1 MLNGNHKRFSRWLQP
16 GIGIKRW
23 FLLFAVGV
31 ILAALGLAFSWNYRF
46 IGSLEEST
54 FRFFYWLTGSHV
66 YMATTIAGIATV
78 ALGITAMLVASRKM
92 IQAVAI
98 ALGPDGAKG
107 IMDTIYEKRKLDMGP
122 HVVAIGGGT
131 GLSVL
136 LRGIKDYTSN
146 IAAIVTVGDDG
157 GSSGRLREHFGIVPP
172 GDIRNCLVALADTEP
187 VMESLFQYRFKGS
200 GDLSGHSFGNLF
212 LTAMLE
218 VTDGDIEKALRQSNK
233 VLRVRGRVIPSS
245 HTPVRLIARMAN
257 GQRKE
262 GESHIGEAGNRIDEI
277 SIEPVDAKAPAEA
290 LQAIAKADVILLGP
304 GSLYTSVIPNLLV
317 PGIAD
322 AIRANPAPKVYICN
336 VMTQPGETD
345 DYSALDHLKAIEK
358 HGGKGLIDLMVVNKQ
373 IPSPELLQKYAEDS
387 STPVLT
393 DQEEIEALGVRII
406 GADLISEENLV
417 RHDPDKLFKLI
428 RRLVFNLKDRRRG

>member
-23 FLLFAVGV
+23 FLLFAIGV

-46 IGSLEEST
+46 IGILEEST
-54 FRFFYWLTGSHV
+54 FRFFYWLTGSYV

-78 ALGITAMLVASRKM
+78 ALGITAMLIASRKM
-92 IQAVAI
+92 VQAVAI

-107 IMDTIYEKRKLDMGP
+107 ILDTIYEKRKLDMGP
-122 HVVAIGGGT
+122 RVVAIGGGT

-136 LRGIKDYTSN
+136 LRGIKAYTSN

-157 GSSGRLREHFGIVPP
+157 GSSGRLREDFGIVPP

-187 VMESLFQYRFKGS
+187 VMESLFQYRFKGN
-200 GDLSGHSFGNLF
+200 GNLSGHSFGNLF

-218 VTDGDIEKALRQSNK
+218 VTGGDIEKALRQSNK

-245 HTPVRLIARMAN
+245 HTPIRLIARMAN

-262 GESHIGEAGNRIDEI
+262 GESQIGEAGNRIEEI
-277 SIEPVDAKAPAEA
+277 SIEPMDTKAPAEA

-322 AIRANPAPKVYICN
+322 AIKANPAPKVYICN
-336 VMTQPGETD
+336 VMTQPDETD

-358 HGGKGLIDLMVVNKQ
+358 HGGEGLIDLMVVNKQ
-373 IPSPELLQKYAEDS
+373 IPSPELLQKYAEDR

-417 RHDPDKLFKLI
+417 RHDPEKLFKLI

>member
-78 ALGITAMLVASRKM
+78 ALGITAMLVAIRKM

-157 GSSGRLREHFGIVPP
+157 GSSGRLREDFGIVPP

>member
-23 FLLFAVGV
+23 FHLFAVGV

-157 GSSGRLREHFGIVPP
+157 GSSGRLREDFGIVPP

>member
-157 GSSGRLREHFGIVPP
+157 GSSGRLREDFGIVPP

-358 HGGKGLIDLMVVNKQ
+358 HGGKGLIDLMV
-373 IPSPELLQKYAEDS
+373 
-387 STPVLT
+387 
-393 DQEEIEALGVRII
+393 
-406 GADLISEENLV
+406 
-417 RHDPDKLFKLI
+417 
-428 RRLVFNLKDRRRG
+428 